1 MEVVTM
7 KADETLAHPPF
18 IEALAQINYDATS
31 PMFTMWKTNLLLRK
45 SDPKKLQNYF
55 LKC

>member
-1 MEVVTM
+1 M